1 VKHNQVENLVE
12 PHNGDAAMLM
22 YGHRRPEQR
31 FHVIDLDP
39 YGSPTPFLDSAVQ
52 AVQDGGLLCVTA
64 TDMAV
69 LCGNSPET
77 CYTKYGAI
85 SLKTKSCHE
94 FALRILLQCLESHAN
109 RYGRYIEP
117 LLSLSIDFYCRVFV
131 RVHSGQLKCKQTTS
145 KIGQVYQCFGCESLA
160 FQPLGKMAP
169 HKNGLNLKFSL
180 PAGPPVDSKCKF
192 CNHSHH
198 IGGPIW
204 LAPMHDREFISRVLE
219 ELPDNL
225 GTTDRLVGMLNMA
238 LEELEDVPLF
248 YEITRVCSITKQSL
262 GKLTTFLSAIMNAG
276 YRVSLTHANRN
287 GIKTDAPTEFIW
299 SMMRAWGKKEGKD
312 LLKNLSE
319 GSPGRMIM
327 SSTGEEDDKVSFEEH
342 PDANPK
348 SREKGLKR
356 FQMNPEPNW
365 GPKNR
370 SKTSLLT
377 NSDNSKKIKNQGKN
391 KKLTKEEEQ
400 IGHLNKKP
408 KIVD

>member
-1 VKHNQVENLVE
+1 LVK

-52 AVQDGGLLCVTA
+52 AVAEGGLLCVTA

-69 LCGNSPET
+69 LAGNSPET
-77 CYTKYGAI
+77 CHAKYGAV

-94 FALRILLQCLESHAN
+94 FALRILLNCIESHAN

-131 RVHSGQLKCKQTTS
+131 KVRTGQRKCKESTS
-145 KIGQVYQCFGCESLA
+145 KLGHVYQCFGCESLA
-160 FQPLGKMAP
+160 FQPLGKTSLS
-169 HKNGLNLKFSL
+169 KDGTNLKFSL
-180 PAGPPVDSKCKF
+180 PHGPPVDRNCKF
-192 CNHSHH
+192 CSHSHH

-204 LAPMHDREFISRVLE
+204 LAPIHNTKFVKKLLDS
-219 ELPDNL
+219 LPCHL
-225 GTTDRLVGMLNMA
+225 GTIDRLVGMLSMV
-238 LEELEDVPLF
+238 LEELEDVPLY
-248 YEITRVCSITKQSL
+248 YELTRVCNITKQSC
-262 GKLTTFLSAIMNAG
+262 GKLTTFLSAVLNAG

-287 GIKTDAPTEFIW
+287 GIKTDAPPEFLW
-299 SMMRAWGKKEGKD
+299 QMMRAWCKKEGKEAAWK
-312 LLKNLSE
+312 KNLAE
-319 GSPGRMIM
+319 GTPGRIIM
-327 SSTGEEDDKVSFEEH
+327 SSPSPEDDKVSFEEH

-377 NSDNSKKIKNQGKN
+377 NSENSKKIKNQGR
-391 KKLTKEEEQ
+391 KKKTSEDEESAS
-400 IGHLNKKP
+400 KKV
-408 KIVD
+408 KVNSS